1 MTEISNDI
9 VAPSMLI
16 VREVNKTS
24 DLYTLNQSGA
34 ILFMSGGKLHFT
46 NAAGTQV
53 VTSA

>member
-1 MTEISNDI
+1 MTEVQSDI

-24 DLYTLNQSGA
+24 NLYTQATSGA
-34 ILFMSGGKLHFT
+34 ILFMSGTKLHFT
-46 NAAGTQV
+46 DAAGTQV